1 MLKIVLLESM
11 VFGAPNS
18 QVLREGKPTF
28 LMQMLITQEGKVLV
42 TVRKSTFVIQ
52 LLMTGPTAAIELEG

>member
-11 VFGAPNS
+11 EFGAPNS

-28 LMQMLITQEGKVLV
+28 LMQMLIT
-42 TVRKSTFVIQ
+42 
-52 LLMTGPTAAIELEG
+52 